1 MAKVKNYSAEVQG
14 VSQVVGSLYGLDFEQ
29 IISINRRRDLVD
41 ARKIMSVLLRNVYKL
56 TFSKI
61 GAILQRDHTTML
73 HYYRDH
79 ENLME
84 TDRDYKHFYNTALSA
99 VGHLDKSKDLIEDV
113 TFIEGLLER
122 VDQLEREKE
131 IWKKKEEQLANLLQ
145 LKTY

>member
-29 IISINRRRDLVD
+29 MISINRRRELVD
-41 ARKIMSVLLRNVYKL
+41 ARKIIYFLLRNVYKL

>member
-29 IISINRRRDLVD
+29 MISINRRRELVD

-99 VGHLDKSKDLIEDV
+99 VGHLDKSEDILEDF

-122 VDQLEREKE
+122 IDQLEREKE

>member
-29 IISINRRRDLVD
+29 MISINRRRELVD

-131 IWKKKEEQLANLLQ
+131 IWKKKEEQLANLLE

>member
-29 IISINRRRDLVD
+29 MISINRRRDLVD

-99 VGHLDKSKDLIEDV
+99 VGHLDISKDLIEDV

-122 VDQLEREKE
+122 IDQLEREKE

>member
-29 IISINRRRDLVD
+29 MISINRRRELVD

-84 TDRDYKHFYNTALSA
+84 TDRDYRHFYNTALSA
-99 VGHLDKSKDLIEDV
+99 VGHLDKSEDILEDV

-122 VDQLEREKE
+122 IDQLEREKE

>member
-29 IISINRRRDLVD
+29 MISINRRRELVD

-84 TDRDYKHFYNTALSA
+84 TDQDYKHFYNTALSA

>member
-29 IISINRRRDLVD
+29 MISINRRRELVD

-79 ENLME
+79 ENLVE
-84 TDRDYKHFYNTALSA
+84 TDPDYKHFYNTALSA

>member
-29 IISINRRRDLVD
+29 MISINRRRELVD

-79 ENLME
+79 ENLVE
-84 TDRDYKHFYNTALSA
+84 TDHDYKHFYNTALSA

>member
-14 VSQVVGSLYGLDFEQ
+14 VSQAVGSLYGLDFEQ
-29 IISINRRRDLVD
+29 MISINRRRELVD

>member
-1 MAKVKNYSAEVQG
+1 MAKVKNYSAETRG
-14 VSQVVGSLYGLDFEQ
+14 VAQVVGSLYGLDFEQ

>member
-29 IISINRRRDLVD
+29 MISINRRRDRVD

-61 GAILQRDHTTML
+61 GTVLERDHASIL

-84 TDRDYKHFYNTALSA
+84 TDQDYKHFYNTALSA
-99 VGHLDKSKDLIEDV
+99 VGHLDKSKDLVEDV
-113 TFIEGLLER
+113 TFIEGLLSR
-122 VDQLEREKE
+122 VEVLEQEKKLWDAQKAE
-131 IWKKKEEQLANLLQ
+131 LNRILINF
-145 LKTY
+145 

>member
-29 IISINRRRDLVD
+29 MISINRRRELVD

-99 VGHLDKSKDLIEDV
+99 VGHLDKSEDILEDV

-122 VDQLEREKE
+122 IDQLEREKE

>member
-1 MAKVKNYSAEVQG
+1 MAKIKNYSAETRG
-14 VSQVVGSLYGLDFEQ
+14 VAQVVGSLYGLDFEQ
-29 IISINRRRDLVD
+29 MISINRRRELVD

-79 ENLME
+79 DNLME

>member
-1 MAKVKNYSAEVQG
+1 MAKVKNYSAETRG
-14 VSQVVGSLYGLDFEQ
+14 VAQVVGSLYGLDFEQ

-84 TDRDYKHFYNTALSA
+84 TDQDYKHFYNTALSA
-99 VGHLDKSKDLIEDV
+99 VGHLDKSKDLVEDV
-113 TFIEGLLER
+113 TFIEGLLSR
-122 VDQLEREKE
+122 VEVLEQEKKLWDAQKAE
-131 IWKKKEEQLANLLQ
+131 LNRILINF
-145 LKTY
+145 

>member
-1 MAKVKNYSAEVQG
+1 MAKVKNYSAETRG
-14 VSQVVGSLYGLDFEQ
+14 VAQVVGSLYGLDFEQ

-79 ENLME
+79 ENLVE
-84 TDRDYKHFYNTALSA
+84 TDPDYKHFY
-99 VGHLDKSKDLIEDV
+99 IRRCY
-113 TFIEGLLER
+113 F
-122 VDQLEREKE
+122 
-131 IWKKKEEQLANLLQ
+131 
-145 LKTY
+145 Y

>member
-29 IISINRRRDLVD
+29 MISINRRRDRVD
-41 ARKIMSVLLRNVYKL
+41 ARKIMAVLLRNVYKL

-61 GAILQRDHTTML
+61 VAILQRDHTTML

>member
-1 MAKVKNYSAEVQG
+1 MAKIKNYSAETRG
-14 VSQVVGSLYGLDFEQ
+14 VAQVVGSLYGLDFEQ
-29 IISINRRRDLVD
+29 MISINRRRELVD

>member
-29 IISINRRRDLVD
+29 MISINRRRELVD

-99 VGHLDKSKDLIEDV
+99 VGDLDKSEEILEDV

-122 VDQLEREKE
+122 IDQLEREKE

>member
-29 IISINRRRDLVD
+29 MISINRRRDLVD

>member
-1 MAKVKNYSAEVQG
+1 MAKVKNYSAETRG
-14 VSQVVGSLYGLDFEQ
+14 VAQVVGSLYGLDFEQ
-29 IISINRRRDLVD
+29 IISINRRRELVD

-79 ENLME
+79 ENLVE
-84 TDRDYKHFYNTALSA
+84 TDPDYKHFYNTALSA
-99 VGHLDKSKDLIEDV
+99 VGHLDKSEDILEDV

-122 VDQLEREKE
+122 IDQLEREKE
-131 IWKKKEEQLANLLQ
+131 IWKKKEEQLANLLE

>member
-29 IISINRRRDLVD
+29 MISINRRRELVD

-99 VGHLDKSKDLIEDV
+99 VGHLDKSKDLIEDF

>member
-29 IISINRRRDLVD
+29 MISINRRRELVD

-122 VDQLEREKE
+122 IDQLEREKE

>member
-29 IISINRRRDLVD
+29 MISINRRRELVD

-99 VGHLDKSKDLIEDV
+99 VGHLDKSKDFFDNNVSFGYTELSELVRLIRC
-113 TFIEGLLER
+113 F
-122 VDQLEREKE
+122 EK
-131 IWKKKEEQLANLLQ
+131 IPK
-145 LKTY
+145 

>member
-29 IISINRRRDLVD
+29 MISINRRRELVD

>member
-1 MAKVKNYSAEVQG
+1 M
-14 VSQVVGSLYGLDFEQ
+14 
-29 IISINRRRDLVD
+29 
-41 ARKIMSVLLRNVYKL
+41 
-56 TFSKI
+56 
-61 GAILQRDHTTML
+61 QRDHTTML